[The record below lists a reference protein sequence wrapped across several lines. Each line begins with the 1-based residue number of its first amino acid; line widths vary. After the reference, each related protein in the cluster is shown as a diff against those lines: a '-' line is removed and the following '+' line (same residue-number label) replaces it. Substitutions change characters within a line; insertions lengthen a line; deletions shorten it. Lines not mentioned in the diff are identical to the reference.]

1 MRKKTIVFL
10 TTLSILTMSCVG
22 FSAWSIATT
31 PTEETFEG
39 EVIVDDAV
47 RLIDVGLSYNLTQYP
62 IQGFE
67 YYPITDNEGNTSI
80 YFSSTKLI
88 YTIIVTKSL
97 YEKVAFDNVSQYY
110 LDYECYYIYPKT
122 NSIDLITDTTF
133 ITAPT
138 ELFVRSVNLENA
150 FFSVKIQKEKK
161 EYDANNYMY
170 SLTAAIPIK
179 STYENSLNQLVVA
192 DIKSTTSVPI
202 SLELAFTNPTN
213 LLNDN
218 FESFQS
224 IEMHYSLRIKEK

>member
-10 TTLSILTMSCVG
+10 TTLSILAMTCVG

-80 YFSSTKLI
+80 YFSSAKLI

-110 LDYECYYIYPKT
+110 LTLPAQCDKAKFLHCRKCRFLRRTGRNQRY
-122 NSIDLITDTTF
+122 
-133 ITAPT
+133 T
-138 ELFVRSVNLENA
+138 EYVHIR
-150 FFSVKIQKEKK
+150 
-161 EYDANNYMY
+161 
-170 SLTAAIPIK
+170 
-179 STYENSLNQLVVA
+179 
-192 DIKSTTSVPI
+192 
-202 SLELAFTNPTN
+202 
-213 LLNDN
+213 
-218 FESFQS
+218 
-224 IEMHYSLRIKEK
+224 